1 MGNFMKK
8 LIKHLPL
15 LLFIGLAWG
24 QLKVKSRY
32 DLEPFTVAKLGQ
44 STTIKFEN
52 GNMIK
57 EMTSGDILFSGY
69 YQCVDNN
76 CSLTI
81 KYDMGESKE
90 IIPNGIDLIEDENE
104 KKALLEWLKTKPE
117 DEELIFN
124 DINEIVKAISALID
138 YNFGANE
145 TEVEYELTGGSIKR
159 TIDNNYTIF
168 NNYKIHNI
176 GDGVQFLNGI
186 KGWQSQ
192 NPEKPKRVFVPYEK
206 APRLKGK
213 LKVKI
218 PPSYDGAEGVV
229 ILQAKISSSGNVD
242 SVAVLKG
249 VNTTLDSIAIKTLR
263 KSKWRPAEARGK
275 KVSVWTSV
283 PINFR
288 Y

>member
-1 MGNFMKK
+1 M
-8 LIKHLPL
+8 
-15 LLFIGLAWG
+15 
-24 QLKVKSRY
+24 
-32 DLEPFTVAKLGQ
+32 EPFTVAKLGQ

-90 IIPNGIDLIEDENE
+90 IIPNGIDYIEDENE

-168 NNYKIHNI
+168 NNYTIHDI
-176 GDGVQFLNGI
+176 GDGVQFLKGI

-192 NPEKPKRVFVPYEK
+192 NPEKPKKKRVFIPYDD
-206 APRLKGK
+206 PPVLKKK
-213 LKVKI
+213 LRPKL
-218 PPSYDGAEGVV
+218 PSSYSGPEGTVLV
-229 ILQAKISSSGNVD
+229 MAKISVDGQVD
-242 SVAVLKG
+242 SALVLTAK
-249 VNTTLDSIAIKTLR
+249 NDFLDSLGIETVM
-263 KSKWRPAEARGK
+263 KSKWRPAKTRGK
-275 KVSVWTSV
+275 KVSVWISV